1 MTPIK
6 TPPTLPI
13 ARPTGVALDRA
24 AATCAAR
31 GLAFTP
37 IRQRVLQLLLEH
49 PKGLK
54 AYDLLDLIR
63 AEQPGATPP
72 TVYRA
77 LDFLTEHHL
86 AHKIER
92 NASFVACTMDNHI
105 EASLFLVCPNC
116 GGITEVQDRSIMQ
129 ALSRSLS
136 AAGHQLDNPEIEISA
151 RCPACV
157 EARG

>member
-1 MTPIK
+1 MP
-6 TPPTLPI
+6 PI
-13 ARPTGVALDRA
+13 ASPAAVLDRA
-24 AATCAAR
+24 AAACAAR

-49 PKGLK
+49 DKGLK
-54 AYDLLDLIR
+54 AYDLLALIK

-92 NASFVACTMDNHI
+92 NATFVACTQENHV
-105 EASLFLVCPNC
+105 EPSLFLVCPTC
-116 GGITEVQDRSIMQ
+116 GAITELQDKSVMQ
-129 ALSRSLS
+129 ALCRSLA
-136 AAGHQLDNPEIEISA
+136 AAGHQLDNPEVEIGA
-151 RCPACV
+151 TCPNCRNGGP
-157 EARG
+157 ER

>member
-1 MTPIK
+1 M
-6 TPPTLPI
+6 PPNTS
-13 ARPTGVALDRA
+13 PTAVLKRA
-24 AATCAAR
+24 NAACAAR

-49 PKGLK
+49 EKGLK
-54 AYDLLDLIR
+54 AYNLLALIK

-92 NASFVACTMDNHI
+92 NATFVACTQAGH
-105 EASLFLVCPNC
+105 AAPSLFLVCPQC
-116 GGITEVQDRSIMQ
+116 GAVTELQDKSVMQ
-129 ALSRSLS
+129 ALCRSLA
-136 AAGHQLDNPEIEISA
+136 AAGHRLDDPEVEIA
-151 RCPACV
+151 AICPDCRA
-157 EARG
+157 G

>member
-1 MTPIK
+1 M
-6 TPPTLPI
+6 PPNVSP
-13 ARPTGVALDRA
+13 AAVLDRA
-24 AATCAAR
+24 TSACAER

-49 PKGLK
+49 EKGLK
-54 AYDLLDLIR
+54 AYDLLALIK

-92 NASFVACTMDNHI
+92 NATFVACTQENHV
-105 EASLFLVCPNC
+105 EPSLFLVCPTC
-116 GGITEVQDRSIMQ
+116 SAITELQDRSVMQ
-129 ALSRSLS
+129 ALCRALA
-136 AAGHQLDNPEIEISA
+136 AAGHQLDNPEVEIGA
-151 RCPACV
+151 TCPDC
-157 EARG
+157 RPR

>member
-1 MTPIK
+1 M
-6 TPPTLPI
+6 LE
-13 ARPTGVALDRA
+13 RA
-24 AATCAAR
+24 SAACAAR

-49 PKGLK
+49 EKGLK
-54 AYDLLDLIR
+54 AYDLLALIK

-92 NASFVACTMDNHI
+92 NATFVACTQEDHVTP
-105 EASLFLVCPNC
+105 SLFLFCPKC
-116 GGITEVQDRSIMQ
+116 SSITELQDKSVMQ
-129 ALSRSLS
+129 ALCRSLA
-136 AAGHQLDNPEIEISA
+136 AAGHQLDNPEVEIA
-151 RCPACV
+151 AICPRCRA
-157 EARG
+157 G